1 MSGAIIG
8 FIIGFFMGGFMGVF
22 CMALVVAGWDE
33 EDR

>member
-8 FIIGFFMGGFMGVF
+8 FVIGFFMGGFMGVF
-22 CMALVVAGWDE
+22 CMALVVAGRDD

>member
-22 CMALVVAGWDE
+22 CMTLVVAGRDDE
-33 EDR
+33 GR

>member
-22 CMALVVAGWDE
+22 CMALVVAGRDE

>member
-22 CMALVVAGWDE
+22 CMTLLVAGRDD